1 MFTMFC
7 EENLSIKPVLADT
20 GCQRLSKC
28 TDQRPR
34 KLLIYL
40 RSESSASR
48 NLQRNEATR
57 GFYIFNPDLSPV
69 ESKLAFEQ
77 RQRRRLTRRSSLNAD
92 SAEFHPANVTA
103 SGISA
108 SADVC
113 TSVNAN
119 ANSDIL

>member
-1 MFTMFC
+1 MA
-7 EENLSIKPVLADT
+7 NLSSYELM
-20 GCQRLSKC
+20 
-28 TDQRPR
+28 
-34 KLLIYL
+34 IYL
-40 RSESSASR
+40 RSESSASSLLCAST

-57 GFYIFNPDLSPV
+57 GFYINPDLSPV
-69 ESKLAFEQ
+69 ESKLAFER

-108 SADVC
+108 SADFC

-119 ANSDIL
+119 VNSDILHTAGKQ